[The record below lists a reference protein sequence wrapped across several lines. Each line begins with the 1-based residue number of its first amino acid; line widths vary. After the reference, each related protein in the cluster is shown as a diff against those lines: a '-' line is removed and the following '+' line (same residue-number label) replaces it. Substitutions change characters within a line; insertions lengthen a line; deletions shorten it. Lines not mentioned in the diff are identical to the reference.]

1 MLYASTIFVSAFL
14 LFLVQPLIAKH
25 ILPWFGGT
33 AAVWTICLVF
43 FQFLLL
49 AGYIYADRIS
59 RLPVRRQ
66 AIVHTVLVLAACL
79 MLPVIPD
86 ASWKPT
92 GDGDPTLRILSLLA
106 VTIGLPYLVVCTTGP
121 LVQSWFA
128 RVHVN
133 DPRQARVYRL
143 FALSNL
149 ASLIALVAYPFAL
162 EPYASLRVQSW
173 AWSAGFLLFAALVIA
188 SAWRTERRIGAAIDP
203 LAPTV
208 PPATD
213 GARAE
218 SAQSADGAEG
228 NSEVPP
234 AATAPRLADYA
245 LWLCLAALGTVM
257 LLTITTHITQDVASV
272 PFLWILPLAL
282 YLLTFILCFDSDFW
296 YRRWIFW
303 PAVIV
308 LAPAMVWGLR
318 ASGGVLQIEHALPL
332 FGGGLFAVCMFCHGE
347 LVRARPAPQW
357 LTRFYLMVSLGGA
370 LGGLLVGVG
379 APRLLDGPWELP
391 MALIAASLLLAYVS
405 RRLAGSYLMILAASL
420 VLGLIWYL
428 EHKLILPKNNVL
440 MIAIGLSAVLAGALI
455 AMRRSIRAG
464 GALLA
469 ALSAAF
475 CFWFARDYA
484 SFMFDN
490 TQMMTRN
497 FYGTLRVKDY
507 GTISQSRYLVHGV
520 ISHGRQY
527 GDADLRHRPTS
538 YYSESSGAGLA
549 IAKVQSARPHLGVIG
564 LGVGTIAAYGQPGG
578 KVRYYEINPAVMDI
592 AHDHFSYLKDSP
604 AAVEVVLGDARLS
617 MEREAAGG
625 ALQQFDVLV
634 VDAFSSD
641 SIPVHLITR
650 EALAIYMQH
659 MKPDGVVAFHVSNR
673 FLNLSPVVAQLAQDV
688 GLHAVEIDDVPPP
701 ENYWQDTTTY
711 VLVTRNRAFVD
722 DPDIVARSVDIKPI
736 PGLALWT
743 DDYNNLFRILK

>member
-14 LFLVQPLIAKH
+14 LFLVQPLIAKN

-59 RLPVRRQ
+59 RLAVRRQ
-66 AIVHTVLVLAACL
+66 AMVHTVLVLAACL
-79 MLPVIPD
+79 MLPIIPD
-86 ASWKPT
+86 ASWKPVS
-92 GDGDPTLRILSLLA
+92 DGDPTLRILALLA

-162 EPYASLRVQSW
+162 EPYVSLRAQSW
-173 AWSAGFLLFAALVIA
+173 AWSGGFIVFAVLVIS
-188 SAWRTERRIGAAIDP
+188 SAWRTERRVGSAPQAAP
-203 LAPTV
+203 APTV
-208 PPATD
+208 ATADDPAD
-213 GARAE
+213 
-218 SAQSADGAEG
+218 ADGSDAIAG
-228 NSEVPP
+228 AP
-234 AATAPRLADYA
+234 AAPTAPRLADYA

-303 PAVIV
+303 PAIIV
-308 LAPAMVWGLR
+308 LAPAMMWGLR

-332 FGGGLFAVCMFCHGE
+332 FCGGLFAVCMFCHGE

-370 LGGLLVGVG
+370 IGGLLVGVV
-379 APRLLDGPWELP
+379 APRVLGGPWELP
-391 MALIAASLLLAYVS
+391 MALTAASLLLAYVS
-405 RRLAGSYLMILAASL
+405 RRLAGTYLMILAASL

-428 EHKLILPKNNVL
+428 EHKLVLPKNNVL
-440 MIAIGLSAVLAGALI
+440 MIAIGLAGVLAGALT
-455 AMRRSIRAG
+455 AMRRSVLAG

-469 ALSAAF
+469 ALSTAF

-484 SFMFDN
+484 SFLFDN
-490 TQMMTRN
+490 TQVMTRN
-497 FYGTLRVKDY
+497 FYGVLRVKDY
-507 GTISQSRYLVHGV
+507 GTISPSRYLVHGV

-527 GDADLRHRPTS
+527 GDEELRHRPTS

-549 IAKVQSARPHLGVIG
+549 IAKVQSAQPHLGVIG
-564 LGVGTIAAYGQPGG
+564 LGVGTIAAYGKPGG
-578 KVRYYEINPAVMDI
+578 KVRYYEINPSVMDI
-592 AHDHFSYLKDSP
+592 AHDHFSYLTDSP

-617 MEREAAGG
+617 MEREAANG
-625 ALQQFDVLV
+625 ALQKFDVLV

-659 MKPDGVVAFHVSNR
+659 MNPDGVIAFHVSNR
-673 FLNLSPVVAQLAQDV
+673 FLNLSPVVAQLAQDA
-688 GLHAVEIDDVPPP
+688 GLHAVEIDDVPPT

-711 VLVTRNRAFVD
+711 VLVMRNKAFLE
-722 DPDIVARSVDIKPI
+722 DPDVQGRVAEIKPI
-736 PGLALWT
+736 SGLSLWT
-743 DDYNNLFRILK
+743 DDYNNLFRVLK

>member
-14 LFLVQPLIAKH
+14 LFLVQPLIAKN

-33 AAVWTICLVF
+33 AAVWTVCLVF

-49 AGYIYADRIS
+49 AGYIYADQIS
-59 RLPVRRQ
+59 RLAVRRQ

-79 MLPVIPD
+79 MLPIIPD

-92 GDGDPTLRILSLLA
+92 GDGDPTLRILALLA

-128 RVHVN
+128 RVHVS

-149 ASLIALVAYPFAL
+149 ASLIALVAYPFVL
-162 EPYASLRVQSW
+162 EPYASLRAQSW
-173 AWSAGFLLFAALVIA
+173 AWSAGFLVFAALVIS
-188 SAWRTERRIGAAIDP
+188 SAWRTERRLRSMTVAQE
-203 LAPTV
+203 APQT
-208 PPATD
+208 
-213 GARAE
+213 
-218 SAQSADGAEG
+218 Q
-228 NSEVPP
+228 P
-234 AATAPRLADYA
+234 AADTKDPAGEAAPVVAAPRLADYA

-379 APRLLDGPWELP
+379 APRLLGGPWELP
-391 MALIAASLLLAYVS
+391 MALTAASLLLAYVS
-405 RRLAGSYLMILAASL
+405 RRFAGPYLMILSAGL
-420 VLGLIWYL
+420 LLGLIWYL
-428 EHKLILPKNNVL
+428 EHKLLLPKNNVL
-440 MIAIGLSAVLAGALI
+440 MIAGGLAAVLTGTLI
-455 AMRRSIRAG
+455 ALRRSVLAG

-469 ALSAAF
+469 ALSTAF

-484 SFMFDN
+484 VFMFDN
-490 TQMMTRN
+490 TQIMTRN

-527 GDADLRHRPTS
+527 DDPDLRNRPTS

-549 IAKVQSARPHLGVIG
+549 IAKVSSARPHLGVIG
-564 LGVGTIAAYGQPGG
+564 LGVGTIAAYGKPGG
-578 KVRYYEINPAVMDI
+578 KVRYYEINPLVMDI

-604 AAVEVVLGDARLS
+604 AAVDVVLGDARLS
-617 MEREAAGG
+617 MEREAEAG

-650 EALAIYMQH
+650 EALAIYMRH

-673 FLNLSPVVAQLAQDV
+673 FLNLSPVVAQLAQDA
-688 GLHAVEIDDVPPP
+688 GLYSVEIDDIPAP
-701 ENYWQDTTTY
+701 ENYWQNTTTY
-711 VLVTRNRAFVD
+711 VLVTRSRAFVE
-722 DPDIVARSVDIKPI
+722 DPDIVARSTDIEPI
-736 PGLALWT
+736 AGLALWT